1 MTESGDAYYALRHE
15 ILEIVN
21 EARSESGLP
30 ELSDVNDALNDIRKW
45 GRAYS
50 EEDGKAIDLISR
62 ASWKPRRDIVSE
74 TKEICDF
81 FTSFRETVSVLR
93 HYGYPVDPVKLDRRL
108 LAVDALKAA
117 AMTYVEKT
125 SEE

>member
-30 ELSDVNDALNDIRKW
+30 ELSDVNDALNDIRRW

-50 EEDGKAIDLISR
+50 EEDGKALDLIVR
-62 ASWKPRRDIVSE
+62 ANRKPGCDIVSE

-81 FTSFRETVSVLR
+81 FTNFKETISVLR
-93 HYGYPVDPVKLDRRL
+93 HYGYPVNPVRLDRKL
-108 LAVDALKAA
+108 LIVDAIKAA
-117 AMTYVEKT
+117 AETYVEKLK
-125 SEE
+125 ED

>member
-50 EEDGKAIDLISR
+50 EEDGKALGLIAR
-62 ASWKPRRDIVSE
+62 ASWKPRRDIVSG

-81 FTSFRETVSVLR
+81 FTNFRETVSVLR

-117 AMTYVEKT
+117 ARTYVEKT